1 MNKMVLGF
9 AAFRLCRLRNLMAS
23 IRPLLRLTY
32 RPLLALPAVICF
44 GTVMAPQPGYC
55 GQGNALGTINSA
67 INQAT
72 AIVNSG
78 PPTTANLPPCNM
90 DSFVMQAGG
99 LKEQIYGDEGTTG
112 KPPLS
117 SFTKASRINAGIVG
131 VNNAGLTTGHGSYL
145 PDASGADE
153 FIMAGG
159 EWDMSGIN
167 SGDSGA
173 APLNGFDSRK
183 TKGLPGQTLYSVQQM
198 SSPSFN
204 FNISLPSLPSLSSL
218 NPF

>member
-1 MNKMVLGF
+1 MKMTLHGL
-9 AAFRLCRLRNLMAS
+9 AASRFCRLFNLIAS
-23 IRPLLRLTY
+23 IRPLTRLTHKST
-32 RPLLALPAVICF
+32 LVLPVVLGLGLVF
-44 GTVMAPQPGYC
+44 TPQPGYC
-55 GQGNALGTINSA
+55 DNNYLGSVNNA
-67 INQAT
+67 INQV
-72 AIVNSG
+72 AIIANSG
-78 PPTTANLPPCNM
+78 PPRAASLPPCNM

-99 LKEQIYGDEGTTG
+99 LKEQIYGDEGTTS
-112 KPPLS
+112 KPPLA

-153 FIMAGG
+153 FISAGG

-167 SGDSGA
+167 SGASGG
-173 APLNGFDSRK
+173 APASGSDDHR
-183 TKGLPGQTLYSVQQM
+183 TKGLPGSTIYTVQQM

-204 FNISLPSLPSLSSL
+204 FNISLPSISSLSSL